1 MTPGGVTGVV
11 ARIGQIQALAGRAS
25 GSFAG
30 ALGTAMMP
38 LSQTAPAT
46 GTATSPTTSTSP
58 TAPSTPTATP
68 GANLPAGASRW
79 QASIDRAA
87 AAEGIDPKLL
97 TAVVW
102 VESDF
107 TPDAISHAGAIG
119 LAQLMPGTAEL
130 LGVDPYDPEQ
140 NLAGGARFLSEMIDR
155 FGRVDLALAAY
166 NAGPARVAR
175 EHDGGPGV
183 PVSAGYV
190 EAVFDR
196 YRQLGGTP

>member
-1 MTPGGVTGVV
+1 MTPGGVTSVM

-30 ALGTAMMP
+30 ALGTAMMAAAP
-38 LSQTAPAT
+38 TTTTIPTSTTAPPPA
-46 GTATSPTTSTSP
+46 PT
-58 TAPSTPTATP
+58 TATP
-68 GANLPAGASRW
+68 VANLPAGAARW

-87 AAEGIDPKLL
+87 AAEGLDPKLL

-102 VESDF
+102 VESNF

-140 NLAGGARFLSEMIDR
+140 NLAGGARFLSDMIDR

-166 NAGPARVAR
+166 NAGPGRVSR

>member
-1 MTPGGVTGVV
+1 MTPGGVSGVM
-11 ARIGQIQALAGRAS
+11 ARVGQIQSLVGRAS

-30 ALGTAMMP
+30 ALGTAMV
-38 LSQTAPAT
+38 SSAPAAT
-46 GTATSPTTSTSP
+46 AAAATSVV
-58 TAPSTPTATP
+58 ATP
-68 GANLPAGASRW
+68 PGSTTTPVGGLPAGAARW

-102 VESDF
+102 VESSF
-107 TPDAISHAGAIG
+107 TADAVSHAGAVG
-119 LAQLMPGTAEL
+119 LAQLMPATADL

-140 NLAGGARFLSEMIDR
+140 NLAGGARFLGEMIDR

-183 PVSAGYV
+183 PVAAGYV
-190 EAVFDR
+190 DAVFDR

>member
-1 MTPGGVTGVV
+1 MPAGLSQVL
-11 ARIGQIQALAGRAS
+11 ARISTIQGLAERAS
-25 GSFAG
+25 GGFSG
-30 ALGTAMMP
+30 ALGNAMVVE
-38 LSQTAPAT
+38 
-46 GTATSPTTSTSP
+46 TSP
-58 TAPSTPTATP
+58 TAVDLTSSTPSPATTP
-68 GANLPAGASRW
+68 TSTRTGDDLPSGAARW
-79 QASIDRAA
+79 QASIERAA
-87 AAEGIDPKLL
+87 TAHGIDPKLL

-102 VESDF
+102 VESGF
-107 TPDAISHAGAIG
+107 KPDAVSHAGAIG

-140 NLAGGARFLSEMIDR
+140 NLAGGARFLREMIDR

-166 NAGPARVAR
+166 NAGPARVAA

>member
-38 LSQTAPAT
+38 VSQTAPST
-46 GTATSPTTSTSP
+46 GTAPSPTIL
-58 TAPSTPTATP
+58 TAPSSPTATP
-68 GANLPAGASRW
+68 GDLPAGASRW

-87 AAEGIDPKLL
+87 VAEGIDPKLL

-102 VESDF
+102 VESNF

>member
-1 MTPGGVTGVV
+1 MMPTGLAAVMS
-11 ARIGQIQALAGRAS
+11 RISAIQEMAGRAS
-25 GSFAG
+25 GGFSG
-30 ALGTAMMP
+30 ALSTAMVDE
-38 LSQTAPAT
+38 TAPT
-46 GTATSPTTSTSP
+46 TVDLTSPATTSST
-58 TAPSTPTATP
+58 STPTSIRSGEDLP
-68 GANLPAGASRW
+68 SGAARW
-79 QASIDRAA
+79 QASIERAA
-87 AAEGIDPKLL
+87 AGQGIDPKLL

-102 VESDF
+102 VESGF
-107 TPDAISHAGAIG
+107 KPDAVSHAGAIG

-140 NLAGGARFLSEMIDR
+140 NLAGGARFLREMIDR

-166 NAGPARVAR
+166 NAGPARVAA

>member
-1 MTPGGVTGVV
+1 MRPGGVTDVV

-30 ALGTAMMP
+30 ALGTAMTP
-38 LSQTAPAT
+38 PPAGRSAQAT
-46 GTATSPTTSTSP
+46 RTPDYTPSTTATS
-58 TAPSTPTATP
+58 TPAVSM
-68 GANLPAGASRW
+68 PAGAARW

-155 FGRVDLALAAY
+155 FGRIDLALAAY

-190 EAVFDR
+190 DAVFGR

>member
-1 MTPGGVTGVV
+1 
-11 ARIGQIQALAGRAS
+11 
-25 GSFAG
+25 
-30 ALGTAMMP
+30 
-38 LSQTAPAT
+38 
-46 GTATSPTTSTSP
+46 
-58 TAPSTPTATP
+58 
-68 GANLPAGASRW
+68 LPAGAARW
-79 QASIDRAA
+79 QAAIDRAA

-102 VESDF
+102 VESGF
-107 TPDAISHAGAIG
+107 TPDAVSHAGAIG

-140 NLAGGARFLSEMIDR
+140 NLAGGARFLREMIDR

-190 EAVFDR
+190 ETVFDR
-196 YRQLGGTP
+196 YRQLGGTPI

>member
-1 MTPGGVTGVV
+1 MTPGGVTNVV

-30 ALGTAMMP
+30 ALGTAMTAAAP
-38 LSQTAPAT
+38 AATTAPPASSATAPAHN
-46 GTATSPTTSTSP
+46 P
-58 TAPSTPTATP
+58 APV
-68 GANLPAGASRW
+68 GNLPAGAARW

-87 AAEGIDPKLL
+87 AAEGLDPKLL

-102 VESDF
+102 VESNF
-107 TPDAISHAGAIG
+107 VPDAISHAGAIG

-140 NLAGGARFLSEMIDR
+140 NLAGGARFLSDMIDR

-166 NAGPARVAR
+166 NAGPGRVSR

>member
-1 MTPGGVTGVV
+1 MTPGGVSNVM

-38 LSQTAPAT
+38 SAPA
-46 GTATSPTTSTSP
+46 ATPAPAASAVTTPPSSTST
-58 TAPSTPTATP
+58 TPV
-68 GANLPAGASRW
+68 GDLPAGAARW

-102 VESDF
+102 VESNF
-107 TPDAISHAGAIG
+107 TPDAVSHAGAIG

-190 EAVFDR
+190 DAVFDR